1 MRTSRT
7 CGQAIGQVSK
17 WKRGEFS
24 RTGCNSREMHVPKSG
39 RSHTFWSLY
48 GDKKARPTPLRA
60 YGTHNDYSIFTY
72 CTPRTWRPKAQTT
85 TPVPVPVPDAGILFA
100 RLNWSRLPFWCAWVR
115 IGALLRAVIVD
126 LYCDSYCVP
135 GPKSV
140 CPCLWQRLRLRLL
153 LRQSTSRFAQA
164 SPNKFHWA
172 SLHSGQAQLTK
183 CAINRSLSERK
194 ANG

>member
-1 MRTSRT
+1 MAHKISVIFIHHRRSGQRIRTNRT

-24 RTGCNSREMHVPKSG
+24 FTGCNSREMHVPKSG

-85 TPVPVPVPDAGILFA
+85 TTVPDAGILFA

-115 IGALLRAVIVD
+115 FGALLRAVIVD

-140 CPCLWQRLRLRLL
+140 SVSVATSASASAAVNFTLR
-153 LRQSTSRFAQA
+153 SSI
-164 SPNKFHWA
+164 
-172 SLHSGQAQLTK
+172 TK
-183 CAINRSLSERK
+183 
-194 ANG
+194 